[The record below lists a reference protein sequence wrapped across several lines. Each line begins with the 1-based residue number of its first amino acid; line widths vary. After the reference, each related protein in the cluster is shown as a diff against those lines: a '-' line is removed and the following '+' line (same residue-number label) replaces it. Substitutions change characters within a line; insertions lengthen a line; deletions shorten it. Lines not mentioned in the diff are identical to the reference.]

1 MQELNRPQC
10 IEDLSSKIQ
19 ELKQARL
26 NLIQP
31 KKAHPNQLLDLK
43 KQFNTNLREN
53 FINHYAKSKFL
64 QCILQDPPV
73 LITDNILHEIDQ
85 TNQNKQN
92 TMEICTTQIDKLK
105 TEIYGR
111 ERQITEGLIT
121 ITVCKWY
128 KDLTNILDSKKR
140 VRVEQVLKEISAQEA
155 EVKRIKSE
163 LSGQGQTIEE
173 CKDTLAQQVIDVE
186 MISKIVDQRQEQ
198 VEDYIWKNHKTQKS
212 KEGLKKKVDE
222 KTNKAEVIKKLNT
235 DRDESTEKEY
245 YMYKHAI
252 DTIKKLVGIESIE
265 QESHSLLHITCK
277 NAVIHVHIDLLKNK
291 ISDAYVT
298 GTQIDSGNNG

>member
-10 IEDLSSKIQ
+10 VEDLSNKIQ

-26 NLIQP
+26 NLIQR
-31 KKAHPNQLLDLK
+31 KKPHPNQLLDLK

-64 QCILQDPPV
+64 QCILQEPPV
-73 LITDNILHEIDQ
+73 LITDNILHEIEQ

-92 TMEICTTQIDKLK
+92 MMEIYTSEIDKLK
-105 TEIYGR
+105 NKIQEI
-111 ERQITEGLIT
+111 EQQITQ
-121 ITVCKWY
+121 
-128 KDLTNILDSKKR
+128 DSKKR
-140 VRVEQVLKEISAQEA
+140 VRVEQVLKDILTQEA
-155 EVKRIKSE
+155 EVKKIKLE
-163 LSGQGQTIEE
+163 LSGQGETVEE
-173 CKDTLAQQVIDVE
+173 CKDILARQVSDVE
-186 MISKIVDQRQEQ
+186 TISKIVDERQEQ

-235 DRDESTEKEY
+235 ERDESTEKEY
-245 YMYKHAI
+245 YIYKNAI

-265 QESHSLLHITCK
+265 HESHSLLHITCK
-277 NAVIHVHIDLLKNK
+277 KAVIHVHIDLLKNK
-291 ISDAYVT
+291 ISDA
-298 GTQIDSGNNG
+298 SEHK